1 MLTNPRWRKD
11 YLNFKVWKKLAK
23 KGFLYPYVKRF
34 RIDRVNLLAKREE
47 DIWDFYTKTLGMQPK
62 RFIVPTDSK
71 DSYFLFSAGQTQ
83 IAIHCLNEDIDIPLQ
98 SITITFDNIDL
109 FEEEVQN
116 IPTLRKIDIFN
127 YDEVCSPEL
136 REDMDKYGKQIY

>member
-1 MLTNPRWRKD
+1 MEVYTMPIEEIITRVTDIAHKYN
-11 YLNFKVWKKLAK
+11 
-23 KGFLYPYVKRF
+23 VKRL
-34 RIDRVNLLAKREE
+34 D
-47 DIWDFYTKTLGMQPK
+47 
-62 RFIVPTDSK
+62 
-71 DSYFLFSAGQTQ
+71 LFGSFANGT
-83 IAIHCLNEDIDIPLQ
+83 ATEYSDIDFI
-98 SITITFDNIDL
+98 IYGCDNIDL